1 MREQELTL
9 ILVDLMTRITLAV
22 ETIADAVA
30 SHAEVFEA
38 ANDEGAG
45 DE

>member
-1 MREQELTL
+1 VREQELTL
-9 ILVDLMTRITLAV
+9 ILVDLLTRITLAL

-30 SHAEVFEA
+30 SHAEVFTA
-38 ANDEGAG
+38 ANDEGAA